1 MGWWNWELTCRSLE
15 ACRGFGQGLL
25 KPHLCSKSHEGRQTP
40 SQGSEG
46 GAHAGQGGVRTWTP
60 VAATGDSQSSSKLP
74 GGIYAIPPVSALA
87 LAIVDLG
94 LGLQARTGVP

>member
-1 MGWWNWELTCRSLE
+1 MVELGTDLPFSGGVSWFWTRAAE
-15 ACRGFGQGLL
+15 ASPMFQISRGAPNAEPGF
-25 KPHLCSKSHEGRQTP
+25 R
-40 SQGSEG
+40 EG
-46 GAHAGQGGVRTWTP
+46 GAHAGLGGVRTWTP
-60 VAATGDSQSSSKLP
+60 AAATGDSQSSSKLP

>member
-1 MGWWNWELTCRSLE
+1 MVELGTDLPFSGGVSWFWTRAGE
-15 ACRGFGQGLL
+15 ASPMFQISRGAPNAEPGF
-25 KPHLCSKSHEGRQTP
+25 R
-40 SQGSEG
+40 EG
-46 GAHAGQGGVRTWTP
+46 GAHAGLGGVRTWTP
-60 VAATGDSQSSSKLP
+60 AATGDSQSSSKLP